1 MKSKMYEKAF
11 YAVSFLVPASN
22 GVFKGIQYVCKTN

>member
-11 YAVSFLVPASN
+11 YAVSFWFLIYSL
-22 GVFKGIQYVCKTN
+22 FKGIQYVCKTN

>member
-11 YAVSFLVPASN
+11 YAVSFLVPDLQPGKRNS
-22 GVFKGIQYVCKTN
+22 VCM